1 MNCPNAFGFLTV
13 GLVMLVLRAG
23 LLSAVSFS
31 GVRAAWLLVMGVV
44 FSLIAA
50 GFFLRVAAR
59 RLQLWLEPRVSA
71 WIALSRARA
80 DQDHGQ
86 LPATGGVRV

>member
-1 MNCPNAFGFLTV
+1 MNFPNAFGFLTV

-23 LLSAVSFS
+23 LLSAGALSD
-31 GVRAAWLLVMGVV
+31 VRAAWLLVMGVV
-44 FSLIAA
+44 FGLIAA

-59 RLQLWLEPRVSA
+59 RVELWFEPRVRA
-71 WIALSRARA
+71 WIAWSRAQA
-80 DQDHGQ
+80 DRNHGQ